1 MRSLPLTGSRR
12 KGAARREGVRD
23 HPARRASNSKR
34 IVTMSEN
41 LFKLWTTQFSTNL
54 ELKLQQMGS
63 KLRGKV
69 REGFHV
75 GKMASP
81 INQVGAIQLKAPAG
95 RFSPKNR
102 TDADFTR
109 RWVFPQDGEI
119 DQLIDS
125 FDELKTIVD
134 PKSMYAENA
143 AMAVGRGWDD
153 ALIAAAFGTAQVGQ
167 DANGL
172 TAETWASFNSA
183 YAVSDTFGSS
193 ASSGLIVDKLIEAKR
208 IFRHNHND
216 LENDPL
222 TLVIGSK
229 QESDLLRQVQ
239 VVSTEFNDKP
249 VLVDG
254 RVVRFLGFD
263 IVVSERL
270 TVTSNLR
277 QVIATV
283 KSGMYLGMWRDTTN
297 RVSIRNDL
305 SGEPYD
311 LYTAASFGA
320 TRTQPG
326 KVVQIL
332 CADTTGSDITP

>member
-1 MRSLPLTGSRR
+1 
-12 KGAARREGVRD
+12 
-23 HPARRASNSKR
+23 
-34 IVTMSEN
+34 MSEN

-54 ELKLQQMGS
+54 ELKLQQLGS

-69 REGFHV
+69 DEGFHV

-109 RWVFPQDGEI
+109 RWVFPQDGEM
-119 DQLIDS
+119 DQLIDQ

-134 PKSMYAENA
+134 PKSKYVENA
-143 AMAVGRGWDD
+143 ANAVGRAWDD
-153 ALIAAAFGTAQVGQ
+153 AIIAAFFGTAQIGQ

-172 TAETWASFNSA
+172 SSETFDTSKFQI
-183 YAVSDTFGSS
+183 SDTFGSS
-193 ASSGLIVDKLIEAKR
+193 ASSGLTVAKLIEAKR
-208 IFRHNHND
+208 ILRHYHND
-216 LENDPL
+216 LQMDPPCI
-222 TLVIGSK
+222 VIGSK
-229 QESDLLRQVQ
+229 QESDLLNQVQ
-239 VVSTEFNDKP
+239 VVSTEFNDRP

-254 RVVRFLGFD
+254 NVTRFMGFD

-277 QVIATV
+277 QVPVFV
-283 KSGMYLGMWRDTTN
+283 KSGMYLGMWKDVTN
-297 RVSIRNDL
+297 RVSIRNEL

-311 LYTAASFGA
+311 LYTNTSYGA

-326 KVVQIL
+326 KVLQIL
-332 CADTTGSDITP
+332 CADTTGADITP

>member
-1 MRSLPLTGSRR
+1 
-12 KGAARREGVRD
+12 
-23 HPARRASNSKR
+23 
-34 IVTMSEN
+34 MSEN
-41 LFKLWTTQFSTNL
+41 LYKLYTTQFSTNL

-81 INQVGAIQLKAPAG
+81 INQVGAISLKAPAG
-95 RFSPKNR
+95 RFAPKNR

-134 PKSMYAENA
+134 PKSVYAQNA
-143 AMAVGRGWDD
+143 SMAVGRGWDD
-153 ALIAAAFGTAQVGQ
+153 CLIAAAFGTAQIGQ
-167 DANGL
+167 DAAGL
-172 TAETWASFNSA
+172 TAETFNTSL
-183 YAVSDTFGSS
+183 YQVSDTFGSS
-193 ASSGLIVDKLIEAKR
+193 ASSGLTVAKMIEAKR
-208 IFRHNHND
+208 IFRHNHVD
-216 LENDPL
+216 IETDPL
-222 TLVIGSK
+222 TAVIGSK
-229 QESDLLRQVQ
+229 QESDLLNQTE
-239 VVSTEFNDKP
+239 VVSTEFSDKP

-254 RVVRFLGFD
+254 RVSRFLGFD

-270 TVTSNLR
+270 NYASNLR
-277 QVIATV
+277 QTIFFA
-283 KSGMYLGMWRDTTN
+283 KSGMYLGMWKDMTN

-311 LYTAASFGA
+311 LYTSVSYGA

-326 KVVQIL
+326 KVLQVL
-332 CADTTGSDITP
+332 CADSTGADITP